1 MSIEISRRIYLGI
14 WFQKVRFLHGRKAQQ
29 QAACWLEHKLRAHTL
44 ICKQEAETSKWYKSF
59 PKSLPLVTCFPQRCH
74 VS

>member
-29 QAACWLEHKLRAHTL
+29 QAAGMVEQGRMLNHE
-44 ICKQEAETSKWYKSF
+44 QEPEAGREQ
-59 PKSLPLVTCFPQRCH
+59 PG
-74 VS
+74 